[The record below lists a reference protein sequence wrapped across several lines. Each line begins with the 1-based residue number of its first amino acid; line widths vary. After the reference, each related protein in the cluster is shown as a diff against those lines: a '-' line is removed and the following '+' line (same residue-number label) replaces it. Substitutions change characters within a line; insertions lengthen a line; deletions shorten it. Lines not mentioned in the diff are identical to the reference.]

1 MKYYLG
7 IDVGK
12 YYHQAILAGSEGKP
26 MTNSL
31 RFSNSFSGYQQLNA
45 YLEKQLL
52 VSEFSKVHAG
62 MEATGPYWLSLYE
75 QLKKLGIHTT
85 VLNPLQ
91 VKSYRNEDIR
101 GSKTDSI
108 DCLLIVKILRFGD
121 YKASDLPDGDLLAL
135 RQLTRLRADLVKVTS
150 GLKMKLLAIFEQI
163 FPEYPKLF
171 TDMFGPGA
179 QVVLSEAIDPES
191 IALIPTEKLTAILKK
206 SSHGW
211 FGEKKAIE
219 IKQAARDSIGVT
231 IGLDAFTLSAQI
243 LLTQINHLDS
253 QVESLNDEITKRL
266 NNYNQSLTSIP
277 GVGETTAAA
286 IISEIGNFD
295 RFKDDKNGAE
305 KLVALAGI
313 DPKLKSSGENKGK
326 AIMSKRGSPY
336 LRNAVR
342 HASFIA
348 ATVKKDPM
356 FAGIYQKKIKEGKHF
371 EVALSHVEN
380 KLLHVVFSL
389 LKSRKQY
396 EPYAVKAEKF

>member
-1 MKYYLG
+1 MQYYLG

-12 YYHQAILAGSEGKP
+12 YYHQAILADSEGKP

-31 RFSNSFSGYQQLNA
+31 RFPNSYLGYQQFSA
-45 YLEKQLL
+45 YLEKQVL
-52 VSEFSKVHAG
+52 VSEFSEIHAG

-121 YKASDLPDGDLLAL
+121 YKPSDLPNGDLLAL
-135 RQLTRLRADLVKVTS
+135 RQLARLRADLVKMTS

-191 IALIPTEKLTAILKK
+191 VAEIPTEKLTAILKK

-211 FGEKKAIE
+211 FGEKKAME
-219 IKQAARDSIGVT
+219 IKQAARESIGVT
-231 IGLDAFTLSAQI
+231 IGLDAFTLSAQM
-243 LLTQINHLDS
+243 LLAQIKHLDT
-253 QVESLNDEITKRL
+253 QVEKLDGEITKRL
-266 NNYNQSLTSIP
+266 NTYNQSLTSIP
-277 GVGETTAAA
+277 GVGNTTTAT
-286 IISEIGNFD
+286 IISEIGNFE

-313 DPKLKSSGENKGK
+313 DPKLKNSGENKGK

-336 LRNAVR
+336 LRNAIR
-342 HASFIA
+342 HAAFIA
-348 ATVKKDPM
+348 AIVKKDPM

-389 LKSRKQY
+389 LKSGKQY
-396 EPYAVKAEKF
+396 EPYALKS

>member
-1 MKYYLG
+1 MQYYLG

-12 YYHQAILAGSEGKP
+12 YYHQAILADSEGKP

-31 RFSNSFSGYQQLNA
+31 RFPNSYLGYQQFSA
-45 YLEKQLL
+45 YLEKQVL
-52 VSEFSKVHAG
+52 VSEFSEIHAG

-121 YKASDLPDGDLLAL
+121 YKPSDLPNGDLLAL
-135 RQLTRLRADLVKVTS
+135 RQLARLRADLVKMTS

-191 IALIPTEKLTAILKK
+191 VAEIPTEKLTAILKK

-211 FGEKKAIE
+211 FGEKKAME
-219 IKQAARDSIGVT
+219 IKQAARESIGVT
-231 IGLDAFTLSAQI
+231 IGLDAFTLSAQM
-243 LLTQINHLDS
+243 LLAQIKHLDT
-253 QVESLNDEITKRL
+253 QVEKLDGEITKRL
-266 NNYNQSLTSIP
+266 NTYNQSLTSIP
-277 GVGETTAAA
+277 GVGNTTTAT
-286 IISEIGNFD
+286 IISEIGNFE

-313 DPKLKSSGENKGK
+313 DPKLKNSGENKGK

-336 LRNAVR
+336 LRNAIR
-342 HASFIA
+342 HAAFIA

-389 LKSRKQY
+389 LKSGKQY
-396 EPYAVKAEKF
+396 EPYALKS

>member
-1 MKYYLG
+1 MQYYLG

-12 YYHQAILAGSEGKP
+12 YYHQAILADSEGKS

-31 RFSNSFSGYQQLNA
+31 RFPNSFNGYQQFSA
-45 YLEKQLL
+45 YLEKEVAQDQ
-52 VSEFSKVHAG
+52 FSSIHAG

-121 YKASDLPDGDLLAL
+121 YKASDLPDGDLLSL

-150 GLKMKLLAIFEQI
+150 GLKMKLLSIFEQI

-191 IALIPTEKLTAILKK
+191 VAEIPTEKLTVILKK

-211 FGEKKAIE
+211 FGEKKALE
-219 IKQAARDSIGVT
+219 IKQAAKESIGVT
-231 IGLDAFTLSAQI
+231 IGLDAFILSAQM
-243 LLTQINHLDS
+243 LLAQITHLDS
-253 QVESLNDEITKRL
+253 QVAKLDVEITQRL
-266 NNYNQSLTSIP
+266 KHQSQSLTSIP
-277 GVGETTAAA
+277 GG
-286 IISEIGNFD
+286 
-295 RFKDDKNGAE
+295 
-305 KLVALAGI
+305 
-313 DPKLKSSGENKGK
+313 
-326 AIMSKRGSPY
+326 
-336 LRNAVR
+336 
-342 HASFIA
+342 
-348 ATVKKDPM
+348 
-356 FAGIYQKKIKEGKHF
+356 GKHNSSYYHF
-371 EVALSHVEN
+371 GDWQ
-380 KLLHVVFSL
+380 F
-389 LKSRKQY
+389 
-396 EPYAVKAEKF
+396 